1 MTREDKALPGLLM
14 PEATLHRLVDQLA
27 VRFAGVF
34 ARETID
40 RYVLESYT
48 ALARTATVTT
58 HLPVLAGRFAT
69 ERLTALAQAKGA
81 IDSDVCEILFVC
93 VHNAGPSQMA
103 AALMAHHGGG
113 RVHGCSAGSQ
123 PASNTDA
130 AVVEAMA
137 EVGIDIAA
145 EFPSR

>member
-1 MTREDKALPGLLM
+1 M
-14 PEATLHRLVDQLA
+14 
-27 VRFAGVF
+27 
-34 ARETID
+34 
-40 RYVLESYT
+40 
-48 ALARTATVTT
+48 TT

-69 ERLTALAQAKGA
+69 ERLTALAQAEGA

-113 RVHGCSAGSQ
+113 RVHVCSAGSQ